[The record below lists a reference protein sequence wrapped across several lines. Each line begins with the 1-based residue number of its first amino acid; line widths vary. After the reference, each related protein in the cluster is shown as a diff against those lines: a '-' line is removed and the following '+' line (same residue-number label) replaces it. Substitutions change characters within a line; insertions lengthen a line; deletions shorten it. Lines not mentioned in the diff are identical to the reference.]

1 MSVSSDH
8 SRELLAFA
16 IAQGKQIK
24 DAASEADLSASRA
37 YVIAREESFRQRVSE
52 IRQTVLD
59 GAVGKLND
67 AIGKAVDT
75 LVAVLDADSE
85 RDRVAAAKAI
95 IAALAP
101 VSELGELRA
110 RLDRLE
116 GATISRR
123 TA

>member
-8 SRELLAFA
+8 SRELLALA
-16 IAQGKQIK
+16 IAQGMQIK
-24 DAASEADLSASRA
+24 DAASEANLSASRA

-59 GAVGKLND
+59 GAVGKLNE
-67 AIGKAVDT
+67 AVSKAVET
-75 LVAVLDADSE
+75 LVAVLDADGE

-95 IAALAP
+95 LSALGP
-101 VSELGELRA
+101 ISELGELRA

-116 GATISRR
+116 GSTVRR
-123 TA
+123 LA